1 MTGAADFTGRVALVT
16 GGASGIG
23 RAAGSL
29 LARRGS
35 RVALVDVDGQ
45 GGPAAASAIA
55 DEGLEARFLA
65 ADVSRTGDCERVV
78 EEAERELGAIEV
90 LVNAAGVIH
99 RGSAL
104 ETSDEDWERVMA
116 INIGG
121 TFRMCRAVLPGMI
134 RRGRGSVVNVAS
146 GWGLVG
152 GPRAAAY
159 CASKGAVVQLTR
171 ALAIDHGPDGVR
183 VTCVCPGDTDTP
195 MLRQEARELGEDEAA
210 FLAGA
215 AARPLGRVGRPEEVA
230 EAIGWLAG
238 DRASFV
244 TGTCLVVDGGGLA

>member
-1 MTGAADFTGRVALVT
+1 VREKAEFSGRVAVVT

-23 RAAGSL
+23 RATCLL
-29 LARRGS
+29 LARRGA
-35 RVALVDVDGQ
+35 RVAVVDLDREGGRAVAAEIQADDG
-45 GGPAAASAIA
+45 
-55 DEGLEARFLA
+55 EAVFLA
-65 ADVSRTGDCERVV
+65 ADVSRTEDCERVV
-78 EEAERELGAIEV
+78 AEAERELGPIDV
-90 LVNAAGVIH
+90 LVSAAGVIH

-104 ETSDEDWERVMA
+104 ETSDEDWERLMA
-116 INIGG
+116 VNVGAA
-121 TFRMCRAVLPGMI
+121 FRMARAVLPGMI
-134 RRGRGSVVNVAS
+134 GRGRGVMVNVAS

-195 MLRQEARELGEDEAA
+195 MLRQEARELGEAETA

-230 EAIGWLAG
+230 EAIAWLAG
-238 DRASFV
+238 DGASFV

>member
-1 MTGAADFTGRVALVT
+1 VSEDADLTGRVAVVT

-23 RAAGSL
+23 RATCLL
-29 LARRGS
+29 LARRGA
-35 RVALVDVDGQ
+35 RVAVVDLDRDGGAAVATEIAAE
-45 GGPAAASAIA
+45 GG
-55 DEGLEARFLA
+55 EALFFP
-65 ADVSRTGDCERVV
+65 ADVSRSEDCGSVVGETER
-78 EEAERELGAIEV
+78 ALGPIGV

-104 ETSDEDWERVMA
+104 ETTDEDWERLMA
-116 INIGG
+116 VNVGAA
-121 TFRMCRAVLPGMI
+121 FRMARAVLPGMI
-134 RRGRGSVVNVAS
+134 ARGRGAVVNVAS

-215 AARPLGRVGRPEEVA
+215 ADRPLGRVGCPEEVA
-230 EAIGWLAG
+230 EAIAWLAG
-238 DRASFV
+238 EGASFV